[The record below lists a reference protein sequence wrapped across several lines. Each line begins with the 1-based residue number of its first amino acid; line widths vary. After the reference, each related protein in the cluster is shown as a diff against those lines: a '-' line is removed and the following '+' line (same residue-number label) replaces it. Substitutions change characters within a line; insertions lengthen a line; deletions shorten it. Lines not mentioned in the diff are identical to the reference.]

1 LEEEQRREKA
11 ISYAQRA
18 IELDPLDPQGHWLLG
33 MFLQMRRDFAGAR
46 LHLDRAVMLS
56 PGDVETLGYT
66 GLEYAYAGDP
76 SRGIEQA
83 ERSVRLNP
91 CYPAVSVE
99 QIGKACF
106 IGRRYEEALFW
117 LRQSPDRI
125 RTNRG
130 WLAAAAAYAGRGEEA
145 AMHARL
151 MRATLYQHL
160 GEGQLRAIGGPI
172 AWLRLP
178 ARFHKPADLEHYEHG
193 LEMAGLASA

>member
-1 LEEEQRREKA
+1 MPECPSKSCSTRRSVPPECICVAKSCRNTCCKSRTGLGSPSAVAGDLVSLAKSPQIGLGLICHISTGGIAPLEEEQRREQA
-11 ISYAQRA
+11 ISYAQQA

-91 CYPAVSVE
+91 CYPAV
-99 QIGKACF
+99 
-106 IGRRYEEALFW
+106 
-117 LRQSPDRI
+117 
-125 RTNRG
+125 
-130 WLAAAAAYAGRGEEA
+130 
-145 AMHARL
+145 
-151 MRATLYQHL
+151 
-160 GEGQLRAIGGPI
+160 
-172 AWLRLP
+172 
-178 ARFHKPADLEHYEHG
+178 
-193 LEMAGLASA
+193 